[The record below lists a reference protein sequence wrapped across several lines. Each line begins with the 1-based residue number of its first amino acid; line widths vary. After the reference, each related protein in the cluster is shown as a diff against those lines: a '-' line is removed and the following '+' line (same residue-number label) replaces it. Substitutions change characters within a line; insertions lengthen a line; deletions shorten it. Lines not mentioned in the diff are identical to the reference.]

1 MFKVKNCFLF
11 SKIMH
16 NSAELKIIQQAPNSL
31 TSNERKKKTGDMIK
45 YGHQLKQTLKKVTS
59 KMTLETI
66 LKGALML
73 EIYNLILP
81 SALVKISII

>member
-31 TSNERKKKTGDMIK
+31 TSNERKKKDRRYDQIW
-45 YGHQLKQTLKKVTS
+45 S
-59 KMTLETI
+59 
-66 LKGALML
+66 
-73 EIYNLILP
+73 
-81 SALVKISII
+81 LVKTDIKKSHK

>member
-1 MFKVKNCFLF
+1 MK
-11 SKIMH
+11 
-16 NSAELKIIQQAPNSL
+16 E
-31 TSNERKKKTGDMIK
+31 KKKDRRYDQIWSLVKTDI
-45 YGHQLKQTLKKVTS
+45 KKVTS